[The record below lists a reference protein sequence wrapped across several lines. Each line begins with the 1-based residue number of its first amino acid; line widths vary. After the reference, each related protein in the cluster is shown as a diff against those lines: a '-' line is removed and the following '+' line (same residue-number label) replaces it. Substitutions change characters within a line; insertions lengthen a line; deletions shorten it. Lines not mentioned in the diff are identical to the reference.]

1 MPRRK
6 SNGTTVPKA
15 DRPTASEMEQWYQA
29 NQYKLKKYEDAD
41 EAFKRLKDLNKAKI
55 FKIKTFDKETLRT
68 YLENISNYE
77 KDIRNLSW
85 FLYNR
90 SMAYKR

>member
-6 SNGTTVPKA
+6 TNGTTVPKN
-15 DRPTASEMEQWYQA
+15 RPTAAEMEQWYNL
-29 NQYKLKKYEDAD
+29 NQFKLKKYEDD
-41 EAFKRLKDLNKAKI
+41 EEAFKRLKDLNKANL
-55 FKIKTFDKETLRT
+55 FKIKTFDKDLLKS
-68 YLENISNYE
+68 YIENISSHE
-77 KDIRNLSW
+77 KDIRSLSW